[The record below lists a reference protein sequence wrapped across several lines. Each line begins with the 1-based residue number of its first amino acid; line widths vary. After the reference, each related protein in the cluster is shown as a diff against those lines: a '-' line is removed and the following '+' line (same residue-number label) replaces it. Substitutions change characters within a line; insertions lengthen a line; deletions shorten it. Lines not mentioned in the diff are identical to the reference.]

1 MKRFHF
7 LIMSILLPSSLLAG
21 DVKVASPDGNL
32 VVTVTD
38 NGGAPRYSIAY
49 GGVTMMEPSAL
60 GLVTD
65 YADFTRNLTIKEEK
79 TRHEDKTYTM
89 TRTKRHEAR

>member
-21 DVKVASPDGNL
+21 DVKVVSPDGNL

-65 YADFTRNLTIKEEK
+65 YA
-79 TRHEDKTYTM
+79 
-89 TRTKRHEAR
+89 